1 MTNPLIQYI
10 NAESDI
16 GDGSVGVFV
25 LDQGSPRTTTRGAR
39 QYAAIVGVFGWGD
52 AGAVYTPTDPAGALD
67 AYWPF
72 GPDNGTAYAEVTGLN
87 WGPRRYVNVRHSG
100 AVAATVTADSKLKAT
115 ATKAG
120 ASGNNLRFD
129 VIVNATTA
137 TSRDVI
143 VYGIVNGNET
153 YRKRYYAIQTSDATV
168 TDPGDPWITFS
179 KASGAIAPAAAS
191 TGNALI
197 SGTNGS
203 VDAADFTAALELL
216 NADDTIGTIALVGVP
231 DAIVDAV
238 DLAAKVWA
246 ATDGAIGKTVVLA
259 TEPGIDAADAIT
271 AVADIRSQRVRK
283 GWPCVRKFITY
294 SYNGM
299 TLSATQTVSPGTL
312 LACSLQRNDPWVM
325 VALTKMQPFNA
336 AYIGLETAYANT
348 TASALASLAAAGVT
362 PLTLISGVGV
372 VAYND
377 VTTALGTNGL
387 PIDGARRRYTDFVI
401 SDLTTVSLPY
411 LTEPLDVVL
420 SPRSLGPSWGS
431 FRGALVAIMER
442 EREANHIIAGT
453 NDDNTASPAYAVD
466 MFSGNTAPDLANG
479 RGAAI
484 VAFRITPNTK
494 QIVLKVQSGTSINIV
509 EG

>member
-1 MTNPLIQYI
+1 MTTPLIQYI

-52 AGAVYTPTDPAGALD
+52 DGAVYTPTDPTGALD
-67 AYWPF
+67 SYWPF
-72 GPDNGTAYAEVTGLN
+72 GPDNGTAYAELAGLN
-87 WGPRRYVNVRHSG
+87 WGPRRYVNVRNAG
-100 AVAATVTADSKLKAT
+100 AVNATVTADSKLKAL
-115 ATKAG
+115 ARKAG

-129 VIVNATTA
+129 IIVNATTA
-137 TSRDVI
+137 TSRDVV
-143 VYGIVNGNET
+143 VYGTVNGSET
-153 YRKRYYAIQTSDATV
+153 YRKRYYAIQTSDGTV
-168 TDPGDPWITFS
+168 TDPGDPWIAFS
-179 KASGAIAPAAAS
+179 KASGASAPAAAS
-191 TGNALI
+191 LANALTG
-197 SGTNGS
+197 GTNGT
-203 VDAADFTAALELL
+203 VTAADFTAALELL
-216 NADDTIGTIALVGVP
+216 NADDTIGTVALVGVP
-231 DAIVDAV
+231 DSIVDSV

-246 ATDGAIGKTVVLA
+246 ATDGGIGKTVVLA
-259 TEPGIDAADAIT
+259 TEPSVDAADAIT
-271 AVADIRSQRVRK
+271 AVASIRSQRLRK
-283 GWPCVRKFITY
+283 GWPCVQKFVTY
-294 SYNGM
+294 SYNGLTM
-299 TLSATQTVSPGTL
+299 SGAMTVSPGTL
-312 LACSLQRNDPWVM
+312 IACSLQRTDPWVM

-336 AYIGLETAYANT
+336 AYIGTEAAYSNT
-348 TASALASLAAAGVT
+348 TASALASLAAAGIT
-362 PLTLISGVGV
+362 PMTMISGVGV

-401 SDLTTVSLPY
+401 SDLTTVALPF

-420 SPRSLGPSWGS
+420 SPRSLGPSWS
-431 FRGALVAIMER
+431 TFRGSLVAIMER

-453 NDDNTASPAYAVD
+453 NEDNSASPAYLVD

-484 VAFRITPNTK
+484 VAFRLTPNTK

>member
-1 MTNPLIQYI
+1 MTNPLISYI
-10 NAESDI
+10 NSDSDI

-52 AGAVYTPTDPAGALD
+52 SGAVYTPTDPTGALD

-72 GPDNGTAYAEVTGLN
+72 GPDSGNAYSEVAGLN

-100 AVAATVTADSKLKAT
+100 AVAATVTADAKLKAT

-129 VIVNATTA
+129 VIVNADAA
-137 TSRDVI
+137 TSRDVV

-153 YRKRYYAIQTSDATV
+153 YRKRYYAIQTSDGTV

-179 KASGAIAPAAAS
+179 KASGATAPAAAS
-191 TGNALI
+191 TANALI

-203 VDAADFTAALELL
+203 VVAADFTAALELL

-231 DAIVDAV
+231 SAIIDAV
-238 DLAAKVWA
+238 DLAAKVWT
-246 ATDGAIGKTVVLA
+246 ATDGAIGKTVCLA
-259 TEPGIDAADAIT
+259 SDTDVDAADAIT
-271 AVADIRSQRVRK
+271 AVASIRSQRLRK
-283 GWPCVRKFITY
+283 GWPCVRKFVTY

-299 TLSATQTVSPGTL
+299 SLSATSTVSPGTL
-312 LACSLQRNDPWVM
+312 IACALQRTDPWVM

-336 AYIGLETAYANT
+336 AYIGTEAAYANT
-348 TASALASLAAAGVT
+348 TPSTLAALAAAGIT
-362 PLTLISGVGV
+362 PLTLISGIGV

-387 PIDGARRRYTDFVI
+387 PIEGESRRYIDFVI
-401 SDLTTVSLPY
+401 SDLTTVSLPF

-420 SPRSLGPSWGS
+420 TPRSLGPSWS
-431 FRGALVAIMER
+431 SYRGALVAIMER
-442 EREANHIIAGT
+442 EKEAGHIIAGT
-453 NDDNTASPAYAVD
+453 NEDGSASPPYLVD
-466 MFSGNTAPDLANG
+466 MFSGNTAPNMANG

-484 VAFRITPNTK
+484 VALRRTPNTR
-494 QIVLKVQSGTSINIV
+494 QIKLIVQSGTSINIV